1 MALCVGVS
9 TNITTTGATF
19 YVCVQVHN
27 LYNFL
32 FSVIWNSPINLP
44 FKKNLIPAVAME
56 KQIEELKQQLEKQCL
71 INKELQRQNKDLG
84 EYNNNYISFKYCR
97 DFIVQ

>member
-1 MALCVGVS
+1 
-9 TNITTTGATF
+9 
-19 YVCVQVHN
+19 
-27 LYNFL
+27 
-32 FSVIWNSPINLP
+32 
-44 FKKNLIPAVAME
+44 ME

-97 DFIVQ
+97 DFSVQ